1 LGRIKTSFASFA
13 RNGVP
18 GDNRPMRLLSAG
30 RLIVAD
36 EPVFSLDVSIQ
47 PQVLDLMIELQR
59 ELLLG
64 IAEISARTG
73 GI

>member
-1 LGRIKTSFASFA
+1 
-13 RNGVP
+13 
-18 GDNRPMRLLSAG
+18 MRLLSAG

-36 EPVFSLDVSIQ
+36 EPVFSLDVSIE
-47 PQVLDLMIELQR
+47 PQVLDLMIDLQR